1 MTVNDLSYAKI
12 NSVNLLYLIVDKIN
26 EYIGQNSGNEYL
38 KLISSDESKNRL
50 KKYKKLWN
58 KIGDLIRSRTNN
70 SDNFD
75 EKYIKS
81 KLNLDGNLPLKKTPK
96 CYDMV
101 IVVRSVFHENGKSYP
116 QVFLDKCL

>member
-26 EYIGQNSGNEYL
+26 EYIGENNGNEYL

-70 SDNFD
+70 SDNYD
-75 EKYIKS
+75 EKYIKQ
-81 KLNLDGNLPLKKTPK
+81 T
-96 CYDMV
+96 
-101 IVVRSVFHENGKSYP
+101 
-116 QVFLDKCL
+116 